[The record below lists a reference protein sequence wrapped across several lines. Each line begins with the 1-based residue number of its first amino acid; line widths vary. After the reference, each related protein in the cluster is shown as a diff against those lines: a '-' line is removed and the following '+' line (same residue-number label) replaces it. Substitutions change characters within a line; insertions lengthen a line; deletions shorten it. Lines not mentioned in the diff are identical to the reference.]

1 MEKLSR
7 SKLYEVEAVS
17 NFKELIERS
26 WKLYPDKTA
35 FIYKKHPK
43 DTTYI
48 RHTYTNLKED
58 IRSSWNRVNQFRTN
72 TENVLPLLLQT
83 AMNGVLVI

>member
-1 MEKLSR
+1 MQELSR

-17 NFKELIERS
+17 NFKELIDRS
-26 WKLYPDKTA
+26 CKLYPDKTA

-48 RHTYTNLKED
+48 RHTYTDLKRD
-58 IRSSWNRVNQFRTN
+58 IRKPWDWVN
-72 TENVLPLLLQT
+72 
-83 AMNGVLVI
+83 

>member
-17 NFKELIERS
+17 NFRELVERS
-26 WKLYPDKTA
+26 CRLYSDKTA

-48 RHTYTNLKED
+48 RHTYADLKQD
-58 IRSSWNRVNQFRTN
+58 IRKSWYWVN
-72 TENVLPLLLQT
+72 
-83 AMNGVLVI
+83 

>member
-1 MEKLSR
+1 MQELSR
-7 SKLYEVEAVS
+7 RKLYEIEAVS
-17 NFKELIERS
+17 NFKELIDRS

-48 RHTYTNLKED
+48 RHTYTDLKVD
-58 IRSSWNRVNQFRTN
+58 IR
-72 TENVLPLLLQT
+72 
-83 AMNGVLVI
+83 

>member
-1 MEKLSR
+1 MEELSK

-35 FIYKKHPK
+35 FIYKKHSK

-48 RHTYTNLKED
+48 RHTYTDLKED
-58 IRSSWNRVNQFRTN
+58 IGHLGTGLIDLGLTRKTCCHYCSK
-72 TENVLPLLLQT
+72 PL
-83 AMNGVLVI
+83 